1 MYAVV
6 TDANYRMTLSLERD
20 LADRGIEVTAC
31 YSSEQPPF
39 PARSRAV
46 KHAVRVPDPNT
57 MPDAYVQALYDICE
71 AITKEHREKPAL
83 LPVGTRSLELLCPAV
98 VRKRFAKVCG
108 LAISSEE
115 SLTLA
120 NNKAALMV
128 FCEGLGIPVPKT
140 EHPQT
145 REDFENYKYPMIVK
159 PVCGEKQ
166 GLKAGERYIIAH
178 DAKTAADAWEHFRSL
193 CGETVV
199 QKYIHGQEM
208 GFSAVFDHGKMITTT
223 SEVAVRM
230 LPIAGGPGSFYH
242 TLTGDFLRP
251 IAQQLGE
258 KLQFSGVI
266 MFQFILGDSGELV
279 LMEINPRVWGYYPIV
294 REAESSFSYD
304 WFAASL
310 GLPTEGTPSKPDVYQ
325 YFLPSDAYRAF
336 LVMKSGKIGQ
346 ALLHIGTWL
355 RPRNHEAIFEL
366 SDLRAS
372 LGYLG
377 YYLKKS
383 NHQE

>member
-6 TDANYRMTLSLERD
+6 TDANYRMTLALERD

-46 KHAVRVPDPNT
+46 KHPVRVPDPHT
-57 MPDAYVQALYDICE
+57 KPVEYVQALYDICA
-71 AITKEHREKPAL
+71 AITKEKQEKPAL
-83 LPVGTRSLELLCPAV
+83 LPVGTRSLELLSPAT
-98 VRKRFAKVCG
+98 VRERFAPVCG
-108 LAISSEE
+108 LNISSEE
-115 SLTLA
+115 SLALA
-120 NNKAALMV
+120 NDKARLMAL
-128 FCEGLGIPVPKT
+128 CEEIGIPVPKT

-145 REDFENYKYPMIVK
+145 RKDFETYEYPMIVK

-166 GLKAGERYIIAH
+166 GLKAAERYIIAQ
-178 DAKTAADAWEHFRSL
+178 DAKTAADAWAFFRSR

-199 QKYIHGQEM
+199 QKYIRGQEM
-208 GFSAVFDHGKMITTT
+208 GFSAVLDHGRIITTT

-230 LPIAGGPGSFYH
+230 LPISGGPGSFYH

-251 IAQQLGE
+251 IAEQLSE
-258 KLQFSGVI
+258 KLQLSGVV
-266 MFQFILGDSGELV
+266 MFQYILGDDGELV

-294 REAESSFSYD
+294 REAKSSFSYD
-304 WFAASL
+304 WFAVSL

-325 YFLPSDAYRAF
+325 YYLPSDAYRAL

-346 ALLHIGTWL
+346 ALRHIGTWL
-355 RPRNHEAIFEL
+355 RPRNHEAIWEF

-372 LGYLG
+372 LGYLS

>member
-6 TDANYRMTLSLERD
+6 TDANLRMTLSLERD

-39 PARSRAV
+39 PVKSRAV
-46 KHAVRVPDPNT
+46 KHPVRVPDPHT
-57 MPDAYVQALYDICE
+57 KPAEYVQALYDIC
-71 AITKEHREKPAL
+71 ASITKEMHEKPAL
-83 LPVGTRSLELLCPAV
+83 LPVGTRSLELLCPAA
-98 VRKRFAKVCG
+98 VRERFAPVCG

-120 NNKAALMV
+120 NNKAQLMAL
-128 FCEGLGIPVPKT
+128 CEELGIPVPKT

-145 REDFENYKYPMIVK
+145 REDFESYQYPMIVK

-208 GFSAVFDHGKMITTT
+208 AFSAVFDHGRIITTT
-223 SEVAVRM
+223 SEVEIRM
-230 LPIAGGPGSFYH
+230 LPISGGPGSFYH
-242 TLTGDFLRP
+242 TLNGDFLRP
-251 IAQQLGE
+251 IAEQLNE

-294 REAESSFSYD
+294 REAKSSFSYD
-304 WFAASL
+304 WFATSL
-310 GLPTEGTPSKPDVYQ
+310 GLPTEGIPSKPEVYQ
-325 YFLPSDAYRAF
+325 YFLPSDAYRAL

-346 ALLHIGTWL
+346 ALLHICTWL
-355 RPRNHEAIFEL
+355 RPRNHEAIWEFF
-366 SDLRAS
+366 DLRAS

>member
-6 TDANYRMTLSLERD
+6 TDANYRMTLTLERD

-31 YSSEQPPF
+31 YSAEKAPF

-46 KHAVRVPDPNT
+46 KHPVRVPDPHT
-57 MPDAYVQALYDICE
+57 EPAAYVQALYEICG
-71 AITKEHREKPAL
+71 AITREKGEKPAL
-83 LPVGTRSLELLCPAV
+83 LPVGTRSLELLSPADV
-98 VRKRFAKVCG
+98 QARFAPVCG

-115 SLTLA
+115 SLALA
-120 NNKAALMV
+120 NDKARLMALCQEIGV
-128 FCEGLGIPVPKT
+128 PIPKT

-145 REDFENYKYPMIVK
+145 REDFEGYQYPMIVK

-166 GLKAGERYIIAH
+166 GLKAGERYVIAR

-199 QKYIHGQEM
+199 QKYVHGQEM
-208 GFSAVFDHGKMITTT
+208 GFSAVFDRGRIVTTT

-230 LPIAGGPGSFYH
+230 LPISGGPGSFYH
-242 TLTGDFLRP
+242 TLKGDFLRP
-251 IAQQLGE
+251 IAE
-258 KLQFSGVI
+258 KLSERLKFSGVV
-266 MFQFILGDSGELV
+266 MFQYILGDDGELV

-294 REAESSFSYD
+294 REAKSSFSYD
-304 WFAASL
+304 WFAVSL
-310 GLPTEGTPSKPDVYQ
+310 GLPTEGIPSRPAVYQ
-325 YFLPSDAYRAF
+325 YYLPSDAYRAL

-346 ALLHIGTWL
+346 ALGHVCTWL
-355 RPRNHEAIFEL
+355 RPRNHEAIWEF

-383 NHQE
+383 SSQE